1 MKITHTCA
9 HLFHI
14 FFRLDDWLIRLRTK
28 ANLFPSGLQARLAE
42 FVCFLNLSPHSKHSL
57 LLVWCKAI
65 SARLRRSSQ
74 GVLAN
79 QVRATN

>member
-14 FFRLDDWLIRLRTK
+14 FFRLEHWLILLRTK
-28 ANLFPSGLQARLAE
+28 ASLFPSSLQARLAE

-65 SARLRRSSQ
+65 SAELRRSSQ

-79 QVRATN
+79 RVRSN